1 MIRLANQADQTA
13 LIGLL
18 GDFAEEAL
26 APLTT
31 EHLTAAVTPL
41 LRGSELGE
49 IWVLEH
55 EQNLIG
61 YLVIGW
67 GWGIESGGREA
78 LIDEVFVSHAHRNQG
93 LGTQL
98 VEAALARAKE
108 LDAKTVFLETEQSN
122 PESRKLYQNLGFEI
136 EDSVWMR
143 KALG

>member
-41 LRGSELGE
+41 LQGSELGE

-93 LGTQL
+93 LGTRL
-98 VEAALARAKE
+98 VEAALTRAKE

-143 KALG
+143 KAL

>member
-1 MIRLANQADQTA
+1 MIRLADQADQTA

-41 LRGSELGE
+41 LQGSELGE

-93 LGTQL
+93 LGTRL
-98 VEAALARAKE
+98 VEAALTRAKE

-143 KALG
+143 KAL

>member
-18 GDFAEEAL
+18 NDFAQEAL

-41 LRGSELGE
+41 LRGTELGE

-78 LIDEVFVSHAHRNQG
+78 LIDEVFVSQPHRNQG
-93 LGTQL
+93 LGAQL

-122 PESRKLYQNLGFEI
+122 PESRKLYQNLGFEV

-143 KALG
+143 KAL

>member
-1 MIRLANQADQTA
+1 MIRLANQADRPA

-78 LIDEVFVSHAHRNQG
+78 LIDEVFVSQAHRNQG

-98 VEAALARAKE
+98 VEAALTRAKE

-143 KALG
+143 KAL

>member
-67 GWGIESGGREA
+67 GWGIESGGKEA

-93 LGTQL
+93 LGTRL
-98 VEAALARAKE
+98 VEAALTRAKG

-143 KALG
+143 KAL

>member
-18 GDFAEEAL
+18 NDFAQEAL

-41 LRGSELGE
+41 LRGTELGE

-78 LIDEVFVSHAHRNQG
+78 LIDEVFVSQPHRNQG
-93 LGTQL
+93 LGGQL

-122 PESRKLYQNLGFEI
+122 PESRKLYQNLGFEV

-143 KALG
+143 KAL

>member
-41 LRGSELGE
+41 LQGSELGE

-67 GWGIESGGREA
+67 GWGIESGGKEA

-93 LGTQL
+93 LGTRL
-98 VEAALARAKE
+98 VQAALTRAKE

-143 KALG
+143 KAL

>member
-1 MIRLANQADQTA
+1 MIRLADQADQTA

-41 LRGSELGE
+41 LQGSELGE

-67 GWGIESGGREA
+67 GWGIESGGKEA

-93 LGTQL
+93 LGTRL
-98 VEAALARAKE
+98 VEAALTRAKE

-143 KALG
+143 KAL

>member
-18 GDFAEEAL
+18 NDFAQEAL

-41 LRGSELGE
+41 LRGTELGE

-78 LIDEVFVSHAHRNQG
+78 LIDEVFVSQAHRNQG

-98 VEAALARAKE
+98 VEAALTRAKE

-143 KALG
+143 KAL

>member
-18 GDFAEEAL
+18 NDFAQEAL

-41 LRGSELGE
+41 LRGTELGE

-78 LIDEVFVSHAHRNQG
+78 LIDEVFVSQPHRNQG
-93 LGTQL
+93 LGGQL

-143 KALG
+143 KAL

>member
-18 GDFAEEAL
+18 NDFAQEAL

-41 LRGSELGE
+41 LRGTELGE

-78 LIDEVFVSHAHRNQG
+78 LIDEVFVSQAHRNQG
-93 LGTQL
+93 LGAQL

-122 PESRKLYQNLGFEI
+122 PESRKLYQNLGFEV

-143 KALG
+143 KAL

>member
-1 MIRLANQADQTA
+1 MIRLADQADQTA

-31 EHLTAAVTPL
+31 EHLTAAVSPL
-41 LRGSELGE
+41 LRGTELGE

-55 EQNLIG
+55 EQNLVG

-93 LGTQL
+93 LGTRL
-98 VEAALARAKE
+98 VEAALTRAKE

-143 KALG
+143 KAL

>member
-18 GDFAEEAL
+18 NDFAQEAL

-41 LRGSELGE
+41 LRGTELGE

-78 LIDEVFVSHAHRNQG
+78 LIDEVFVSQPHRNQG
-93 LGTQL
+93 LGAQL

-108 LDAKTVFLETEQSN
+108 LDAKTVYLETEQSN
-122 PESRKLYQNLGFEI
+122 PESRKLYQNLGFEV

-143 KALG
+143 KAL

>member
-18 GDFAEEAL
+18 NDFAQEAL

-41 LRGSELGE
+41 LRGTELGE

-78 LIDEVFVSHAHRNQG
+78 LIDEVFVSQPHRNQG
-93 LGTQL
+93 LGAQL

-122 PESRKLYQNLGFEI
+122 PESRKLYQNPGFEV

-143 KALG
+143 KAL

>member
-18 GDFAEEAL
+18 GDFAAEAL

-78 LIDEVFVSHAHRNQG
+78 LIDEVFVSDAHRNQG
-93 LGTQL
+93 LGTRL
-98 VEAALARAKE
+98 VQAALARAKE

-143 KALG
+143 KAL

>member
-1 MIRLANQADQTA
+1 MIRLADQADQTA

-41 LRGSELGE
+41 LQGSELGE

-55 EQNLIG
+55 EQQLIG

-93 LGTQL
+93 LGTRL
-98 VEAALARAKE
+98 VEAALTRAKE

-143 KALG
+143 KAL

>member
-18 GDFAEEAL
+18 NDFAQEAL

-41 LRGSELGE
+41 LRGTELGE
-49 IWVLEH
+49 VWVLEH

-78 LIDEVFVSHAHRNQG
+78 LIDEVFVSQPHRNQG
-93 LGTQL
+93 LGAQL

-122 PESRKLYQNLGFEI
+122 PESRKLYQNLGFEV

-143 KALG
+143 KAL

>member
-31 EHLTAAVTPL
+31 EHLTAAVSPL
-41 LRGSELGE
+41 LRGTELGE

-55 EQNLIG
+55 EQNLVG

-93 LGTQL
+93 LGTRL
-98 VEAALARAKE
+98 VEAALTRAKE

-143 KALG
+143 KAL

>member
-1 MIRLANQADQTA
+1 MIRLANQADQAA

-31 EHLTAAVTPL
+31 EHLTAAVTPI
-41 LRGSELGE
+41 LRGTELGE

-55 EQNLIG
+55 EQNLVG

-78 LIDEVFVSHAHRNQG
+78 LIDEVFVSRAHRNQG

-98 VEAALARAKE
+98 VEAALTRAKE

-143 KALG
+143 KAL